1 MWQYAKST
9 QQYKAQVQILYFV
22 ESDTSL
28 TKEDILVKKKKPV
41 QSQRRRKISKKKK
54 YKILCIKDLEDRCLD
69 KQNPK

>member
-28 TKEDILVKKKKPV
+28 TKEDILVKKKNLCKAKGGEK
-41 QSQRRRKISKKKK
+41 SARRKSIK
-54 YKILCIKDLEDRCLD
+54 YCV
-69 KQNPK
+69 

>member
-28 TKEDILVKKKKPV
+28 TKEDILVKKKKNLCKAKGGEK
-41 QSQRRRKISKKKK
+41 SARRKSIK
-54 YKILCIKDLEDRCLD
+54 YCV
-69 KQNPK
+69 